1 MATRESR
8 RGSASLRSS
17 CRSMDW
23 LARDGLR
30 ADQHERYAQPRYE
43 PWAICSLESRSTYSA
58 RPAHDDLPSSGVCV
72 TRVRLSFEC
81 SRLRWRQVLVDR
93 SAAANDTRGFASC
106 WRPIRFPD
114 RQREPEISMPAVTKR
129 DFDAFRSAIWRA
141 RFRATARDRLDRGG
155 IAGISVSVAKLESE
169 TPWRA
174 GKWAG
179 IRRTRQSACG
189 RRRMA
194 KPHPV
199 SRRTFRPNRAVAR
212 SAPGRSRARP
222 APGPGTARD
231 PRPSAGR

>member
-1 MATRESR
+1 MAPAMDNRVAAARLPAVASPSR
-8 RGSASLRSS
+8 LLTATSGRKNSYTTPR
-17 CRSMDW
+17 DT
-23 LARDGLR
+23 AR
-30 ADQHERYAQPRYE
+30 
-43 PWAICSLESRSTYSA
+43 
-58 RPAHDDLPSSGVCV
+58 DDLPSSCV
-72 TRVRLSFEC
+72 WMTRVRLSFEC

-129 DFDAFRSAIWRA
+129 DFDAFRPAIWRA

-194 KPHPV
+194 KPDPV